1 MRVGNSERPEIY
13 DARTVYKA
21 AAPAIFL
28 LFQDSN
34 YVAANA
40 S

>member
-1 MRVGNSERPEIY
+1 MLFGNSERPEIY
-13 DARTVYKA
+13 GAKTVYKA

-34 YVAANA
+34 YVAVSA